1 MNSKSKIFQPL
12 HIAVLRMTVAIILLV
27 HSVPSII
34 SGDVNQF
41 GKLYLNEIGFSP
53 LGVVIAWA
61 IKLSHIVAA
70 LCLIFNRWIFLPS
83 LITIGILIA
92 GIFIVHLKD
101 GWFVVGGGRNGI
113 EYNVLLIAVIISI
126 LLYEKK
132 ISNLYFINR
141 KSN

>member
-1 MNSKSKIFQPL
+1 M
-12 HIAVLRMTVAIILLV
+12 AIILLV
-27 HSVPSII
+27 HSLPSII

-41 GKLYLNEIGFSP
+41 GKLYLNKIGFSP

-83 LITIGILIA
+83 LITIAILIA

-113 EYNVLLIAVIISI
+113 EYNVLLIAVIVSI
-126 LLYEKK
+126 LLYEKT
-132 ISNLYFINR
+132 ISNLYSINR
-141 KSN
+141 KKN